1 MTRRSIRG
9 SLSRFLSILSIIAL
23 GAGFL
28 AGLISSTPDMQ
39 KTADK
44 YFVSHNAYDYDI
56 TGTLGLTAGDIK
68 AISGLSEV
76 DKVMPVYKRDMTVE
90 NYADKEKYT
99 VRMTAFD
106 FAARN
111 SDDFINRSDL
121 LKGRYPEKDNEC
133 VLEISNIYTSNHKLG
148 EELTISKDDRDYDE
162 IRGDFKYK
170 KFRVVG
176 IVRTP
181 MFISAHGE
189 VTTAGDGSVMLG
201 VYVRKQACK
210 ASVYTDAYVTLTG
223 ADKLSRFS
231 DDYSDLVSSDK
242 TVLKDLGRERS
253 SIRSREV
260 IGRAQQKVD
269 KVEKKYQKKKAE
281 TSSQL
286 ADAAYKIN
294 AGKQKLNS
302 SEDKIKASEAALKEQ
317 SSSVDAKEDQL
328 DALDKKL
335 AAGQAYVD
343 QLKQLRD
350 SGAALTEEQT
360 AAVEAYD
367 SGMAQLSAGRTAI
380 ASARSRISAAYKK
393 LAKAQ
398 AAIDSSRAEL
408 AAQESKY
415 LQARAKAEKSF
426 AGAEKKLRDAQDEV
440 DKIKNA
446 KWYLNSFED
455 SVGFSNYKSD
465 VDKVS
470 AVAKVFPVFFFL
482 VAVLVALTTMTR
494 LIDEEREL
502 IGTLKSLGYS
512 RRKIMQYYMSYA
524 LEASAGGCVIG
535 MALGFPL
542 FPKII
547 GNAYTMMYDLP
558 ATETEFIWKY
568 AVVIGLVMIISI
580 LGTTYLACARTLRE
594 RPAMLLLPEAPSPGK
609 RILLERIGPLWRRLS
624 FTRKVTCRNL
634 FRYKK
639 RFLMTI
645 IGVAGCFALLIT
657 GFGVRDSIG
666 DIVHKQYDELFH
678 YDFTVEVTNDKWT
691 AKDKTLADTL
701 GNKDLV
707 KSYISY
713 FSDKAHTEDTKG
725 KDMDINVISP
735 QNDAAFTDFV
745 TLRSR
750 STGKNVPFG
759 RNSAVINEKAAESIG
774 AKTGDKV
781 KFTLSS
787 DKSITVKITGITEN
801 YVASYLYLGDNVYSA
816 PNHRHL
822 MVKMAKGADNDKV
835 MEKLLDSSRVSYVV
849 STEYVKSNF
858 ADSVKSINYIV
869 IVLIVCAG
877 ALAVIVL
884 YNLTNVNICERK
896 KELATI
902 KVLGF
907 FDREVSAYIFREINM
922 LAGIGILFG
931 VPVGIWLHK
940 FVIRTVEVNSV
951 MFGQNIEWPSYLYAA
966 GLTVLFTIFV
976 NLIMRRKIKDI
987 DMVESMKAND

>member
-1 MTRRSIRG
+1 
-9 SLSRFLSILSIIAL
+9 LSILSIIAL

-39 KTADK
+39 KTADN

-56 TGTLGLTAGDIK
+56 TGTLGLTSKDIK
-68 AISGLSEV
+68 AIGGLNEV
-76 DKVMPVYKRDMTVE
+76 DKVMPVYKRDMSVE
-90 NYADKEKYT
+90 NTSDKEKYT
-99 VRMTAFD
+99 VRMIAVD
-106 FAARN
+106 FSAIGD
-111 SDDFINRSDL
+111 DDFVNKPDL
-121 LKGRYPEKDNEC
+121 LKGRYPKKDNEC
-133 VLEISNIYTSNHKLG
+133 VLEIANIYTSTHKLG

-162 IRGDFKYK
+162 IKDDFRYK
-170 KFRVVG
+170 KYRVVG

-181 MFISAHGE
+181 LFISAHGE

-201 VYVRKQACK
+201 VYVRKQACR
-210 ASVYTDAYVTLTG
+210 AAVYTDAYVTLTG
-223 ADKLSRFS
+223 ADKLSSFS
-231 DDYSDLVSSDK
+231 SDYSDLVSSDK
-242 TVLKDLGRERS
+242 SVLKDLGWERS
-253 SIRSREV
+253 RIRSRNV
-260 IGRAQQKVD
+260 IDKAQKKVD
-269 KVEKKYQKKKAE
+269 RAERQYKKKKSEAVSE
-281 TSSQL
+281 L
-286 ADAAYKIN
+286 ADAADKIS
-294 AGKQKLNS
+294 AGKQKLKS
-302 SEDKIKASEAALKEQ
+302 SEAEIKASEAKLKKQ
-317 SSSVDAKEDQL
+317 SAAADAKADQL
-328 DALDKKL
+328 DDLEKKL
-335 AAGQAYVD
+335 AAGEAYVD

-350 SGAALTEEQT
+350 SGAVLTDEQT
-360 AAVEAYD
+360 AAIAAYD
-367 SGMAQLSAGRTAI
+367 AGTAQLASGRKA
-380 ASARSRISAAYKK
+380 ISAARNKIKSAYTK
-393 LAKAQ
+393 LEKAQ
-398 AAIDSSRAEL
+398 SVIDDSQSEL
-408 AAQESKY
+408 AVQESKY
-415 LQARAKAEKSF
+415 LAARAKAEKSF
-426 AGAEKKLRDAQDEV
+426 AKAEKKLRNAQDEV

-446 KWYLNSFED
+446 KWYLASRED

-512 RRKIMQYYMSYA
+512 RRKIMQYYLSYA
-524 LEASAGGCVIG
+524 LEASVGGCVIG

-568 AVVIGLVMIISI
+568 AVIIGLVMVLSI
-580 LGTTYLACARTLRE
+580 LGTTYLACARTLKE

-609 RILLERIGPLWRRLS
+609 RILLETIGPLWRRLS

-678 YDFTVEVTNDKWT
+678 YDFTVEVTNDRWIE
-691 AKDKTLADTL
+691 KDDTLADTL
-701 GNKDLV
+701 NNKNMV
-707 KSYISY
+707 KSYMSY
-713 FSDKAHTEDTKG
+713 FSDKARVKDTKG
-725 KDMDINVISP
+725 KNMDINVISP
-735 QNDAAFTDFV
+735 QNDAGFSDFV
-745 TLRSR
+745 TMRSR
-750 STGKNVPFG
+750 RTGRTVNFG
-759 RNSAVINEKAAESIG
+759 KNSAVINEKAAESIG
-774 AKTGDKV
+774 AKTGDRVKV
-781 KFTLSS
+781 TLSS
-787 DKSITVKITGITEN
+787 DESITVKITGITEN

-816 PNHRHL
+816 PDHKHL
-822 MVKMAKGADNDKV
+822 MIKMAGSADNDTV

-849 STEYVKSNF
+849 STEYVKDNF

-931 VPVGIWLHK
+931 IPVGIWLHK

-951 MFGQNIEWPSYLYAA
+951 MFGQNIEWPSYIYAA
-966 GLTVLFTIFV
+966 GLTILFTLFV